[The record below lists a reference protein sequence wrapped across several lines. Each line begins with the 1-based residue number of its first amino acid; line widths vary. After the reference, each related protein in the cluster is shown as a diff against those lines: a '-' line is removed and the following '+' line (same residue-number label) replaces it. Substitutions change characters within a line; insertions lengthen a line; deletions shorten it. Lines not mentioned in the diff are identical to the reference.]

1 MSFPNDRRW
10 SFDANLQVGDGVAP
24 MTASGFAQ
32 NAGANGV
39 LDLGGNQG
47 ASPKQQAR
55 IDAVMVIDITAL
67 GAFATNSYTFAVVG
81 SNDPALAAGN
91 VVLGAAQV
99 GVAPA
104 LAPTPL
110 ATPAPPGTV
119 EILFCTN
126 QMGLLYE
133 YVGLYVTIAGTTPT
147 VTFHAFVAVL
157 PIG

>member
-1 MSFPNDRRW
+1 MPFPNDRRW
-10 SFDANLQVGDGVAP
+10 SFDANLQVGDGVAAI
-24 MTASGFAQ
+24 TANGFAQ
-32 NAGANGV
+32 NGGANGI

-47 ASPKQQAR
+47 SSPKQQAR
-55 IDAVMVIDITAL
+55 IDAVMVVDITAL
-67 GAFATNSYTFAVVG
+67 NLAGGTPVYTFSVVG

-99 GVAPA
+99 GAVGV
-104 LAPTPL
+104 PTPL
-110 ATPAPPGTV
+110 VTPAPPGTV

-133 YVGLYVTIAGTTPT
+133 YIGLYVTVGGTAPS
-147 VTFHAFVAVL
+147 VTFHAFVAML